1 MYFLAILFVFLY
13 NKKIFLNRTYNIIY
27 EHKNLNTNTNINK
40 IILYNLIK
48 QNSTGYD
55 ERYPINSNSTEN
67 MLLFL
72 KIKKNIKKLKILSFL
87 QDKDISMHDKL
98 NILYKP
104 PEITSINFLAGG
116 LLDEINEFNN

>member
-1 MYFLAILFVFLY
+1 MYFLALLFIFLY
-13 NKKIFLNRTYNIIY
+13 NKKIFLNRKNNVIY
-27 EHKNLNTNTNINK
+27 EHKNLNTNINK

-67 MLLFL
+67 INLFL
-72 KIKKNIKKLKILSFL
+72 KIKNNIEKLKILSFL
-87 QDKDISMHDKL
+87 HDKDISLHDKL